1 MKMRVRACLLS
12 FLFFT
17 TLAHSGV
24 PAVIEMPFAKFA
36 TGDDMARAAAEF
48 DDSQWVNLSTLKNY
62 EKQGFENYDGY
73 SWYRFHV
80 NIPSSLRTTVRWDH
94 RLRIYLSSVDD
105 VDETFLNGTKVGSM
119 GQFPGDP
126 RGYSTR
132 WNGIRTY
139 YVDLASNLVRWD
151 ADNVIAVRVFDGS
164 GGGGFY
170 RDMPTLSLAEIT
182 DGLSLDLGK
191 TLVAYGHD
199 QFTAQTY
206 WTNEFPVDLVG
217 RMDYEV
223 YDSASNAVLSSGFKP
238 LHLPANGFAQVAIS
252 APQRAGIEVRFH
264 FKDGATGVVHHETY
278 HAPYLLTPAESLKPR
293 LNGAKAL
300 GARPGSPIY
309 YRVAATG
316 RLPLKLTAAKL
327 PKGLKFDSVEGVI
340 TGSVATRGDYSIRL
354 SAANELG
361 RAEMTLTLK
370 VGESLALTPP
380 MGWNSWNAYGLNV
393 NAEKV
398 RAVAD
403 AMVASGLAAHGWT
416 YINIDDGWES
426 DRRDAEGRIST
437 NAKFPDMK
445 GLSSYLHQKGLRFGI
460 YSSPGPETCG
470 KFLGSLGHERQDADV
485 WAAWGVDYL
494 KYDLCSYELTM
505 PKEPSLA
512 DHQKPYQVMHEALAA
527 QSRDIVFSLCQYGS
541 KDVWKWG
548 HEVGGNLWR
557 TTGDIEDT
565 WRIVRE
571 IIDSQYRSAP
581 YAQPGHW
588 NDPDMLVVG
597 EVGWG
602 GDLHPSRVT
611 PDEQYTHI
619 SLWSLLAAP
628 LLLGNELTH
637 LDPFTKNLLTNDE
650 VIAIDQD
657 VLGHAAQ
664 RVYHQD
670 EWDIWI
676 RELADG
682 RKAVG
687 IFNFGSGFRRLNIAN
702 LDPALTVGAPMR
714 DVWRQKSMGKLTP
727 EFEAA
732 VPEHGVLLLAIGSGH
747 H

>member
-1 MKMRVRACLLS
+1 M
-12 FLFFT
+12 
-17 TLAHSGV
+17 
-24 PAVIEMPFAKFA
+24 
-36 TGDDMARAAAEF
+36 
-48 DDSQWVNLSTLKNY
+48 NLS
-62 EKQGFENYDGY
+62 
-73 SWYRFHV
+73 
-80 NIPSSLRTTVRWDH
+80 
-94 RLRIYLSSVDD
+94 
-105 VDETFLNGTKVGSM
+105 
-119 GQFPGDP
+119 
-126 RGYSTR
+126 
-132 WNGIRTY
+132 
-139 YVDLASNLVRWD
+139 
-151 ADNVIAVRVFDGS
+151 
-164 GGGGFY
+164 
-170 RDMPTLSLAEIT
+170 
-182 DGLSLDLGK
+182 
-191 TLVAYGHD
+191 
-199 QFTAQTY
+199 
-206 WTNEFPVDLVG
+206 
-217 RMDYEV
+217 
-223 YDSASNAVLSSGFKP
+223 
-238 LHLPANGFAQVAIS
+238 
-252 APQRAGIEVRFH
+252 
-264 FKDGATGVVHHETY
+264 
-278 HAPYLLTPAESLKPR
+278 
-293 LNGAKAL
+293 
-300 GARPGSPIY
+300 
-309 YRVAATG
+309 
-316 RLPLKLTAAKL
+316 
-327 PKGLKFDSVEGVI
+327 
-340 TGSVATRGDYSIRL
+340 
-354 SAANELG
+354 
-361 RAEMTLTLK
+361 LK
-370 VGESLALTPP
+370 VGDSLALTPP

-393 NAEKV
+393 NADKV

-403 AMVASGLAAHGWT
+403 ALVSSGLAAHGWT
-416 YINIDDGWES
+416 YVNIDDGWES
-426 DRRDAEGRIST
+426 AKRHADGRIST

-445 GLSSYLHQKGLRFGI
+445 GLSGYLHQKGLRFGI

-485 WAAWGVDYL
+485 WAEWGVDYL

-512 DHQKPYQVMHEALAA
+512 DHQKPYQVMHDALAA

-565 WRIVRE
+565 WRIVKE
-571 IIDSQYRSAP
+571 IIDSQNRSAP

-650 VIAIDQD
+650 VLAIDQD

-670 EWDIWI
+670 DWDVWV

-687 IFNFGSGFRRLNIAN
+687 IFNFGKGFRRLNIAQ
-702 LDPALTVGAPMR
+702 LDPALALDAPMR
-714 DVWRQKSMGKLTP
+714 DVWRQRPIGRLTR

-732 VPEHGVLLLAIGSGH
+732 VPEHGVLLLTVGSAH